1 MPNPIDVG
9 SPERMPARLNA
20 MATSLKD
27 RLLQALKEA
36 PDVRQV
42 DIASACGIREAS
54 VSDWFTGKTK
64 TIAGMNLIRAA
75 RVLNVNPEW
84 LGTGRG
90 AMRLNPSPS
99 ATEGEK
105 NSYPLM
111 TPETQSARL
120 DVPTLHEALTL
131 LLHDEEQAGELPTLM
146 ARTERLAELYRRV
159 AADGGRL
166 SAAGYKQLGEE
177 IEQRR
182 GNHRGGAA
190 DRGRSSR
197 QRN

>member
-1 MPNPIDVG
+1 MPNPIGVG
-9 SPERMPARLNA
+9 SPEQAVCTLHV
-20 MATSLKD
+20 MATTLKD
-27 RLLQALKEA
+27 RLQEALKEA
-36 PDVRQV
+36 PHVRQV
-42 DIASACGIREAS
+42 DIATACGIREAS

-90 AMRLNPSPS
+90 AMRVNASPSP
-99 ATEGEK
+99 AVGET

-111 TPETQSARL
+111 TTETQSARL

-166 SAAGYKQLGEE
+166 SAAGYRQLGEE

-182 GNHRGGAA
+182 GNTRGTDAT
-190 DRGRSSR
+190 RGRK
-197 QRN
+197 QRH